1 MYPLAAAAL
10 AAIRA
15 HGAGP
20 GLEIGAATSA
30 SAGAGPPD
38 GSPARQGWSMPSEH
52 APHTRCWMAWPAR
65 TEVWGDQLA
74 AVRQDIARLAQ
85 AIARFEP
92 VSMLAQPGQESAAR
106 KSCGGNIEIV
116 PMPIDDMWLRDSGPI
131 FLTGGQGKI
140 AGSVFNFNGWGKK
153 QMHSRDG
160 GVAAMLL
167 AHLRLP
173 AFRAPFVTEGGAV
186 ETDGEGTL
194 LVCEPSIDNQ
204 NRNPA
209 LSRDQL
215 TAYLRGWLGVDLV
228 LWLPNSKPDY
238 WTDGHIDG
246 VARFVKPGVVI
257 ADQGLP
263 EAVKFLR
270 ESSDARKRR
279 LQVIELPRPDER
291 HRGQPN
297 FCDCYLNFYTPNG
310 AVIMPA
316 FGQIKSDQR
325 ARDLIATAFP
335 DRQIVPIR
343 LDAIASGGGLM
354 HCVTQ
359 QEPAAQA

>member
-1 MYPLAAAAL
+1 
-10 AAIRA
+10 
-15 HGAGP
+15 
-20 GLEIGAATSA
+20 
-30 SAGAGPPD
+30 
-38 GSPARQGWSMPSEH
+38 
-52 APHTRCWMAWPAR
+52 MAWPAR